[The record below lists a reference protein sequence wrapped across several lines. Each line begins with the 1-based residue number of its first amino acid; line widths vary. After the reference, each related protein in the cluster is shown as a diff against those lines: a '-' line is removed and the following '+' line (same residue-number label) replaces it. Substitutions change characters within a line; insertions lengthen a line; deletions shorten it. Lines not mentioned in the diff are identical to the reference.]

1 MANNF
6 DDDDGDDGNI
16 DNDDYLGM
24 IMKKMMIIVKMT
36 IMIRGNQ
43 PLPAD
48 C

>member
-1 MANNF
+1 MMNNF
-6 DDDDGDDGNI
+6 DDDDGDDGND

-24 IMKKMMIIVKMT
+24 IKLKMT

>member
-1 MANNF
+1 MVNNF
-6 DDDDGDDGNI
+6 DDDDGDDGNV

-24 IMKKMMIIVKMT
+24 IMEKMMTIVKMT